1 MAKNKSDIRFKHYS
15 KKSLHITCTLAEHAE
30 FKKVLLD
37 YGLSMQEVL
46 YQCLIRITNGND
58 NYMKELL
65 DECVEIRIAKKHN
78 AYLEGDVENIYKL
91 IESDDRDKR
100 DNQ

>member
-1 MAKNKSDIRFKHYS
+1 MKHRSKEDLRIKHYS
-15 KKSLHITCTLAEHAE
+15 KKSIHITCTLAEHAA

-37 YGLSMQEVL
+37 YGLPMQEVL
-46 YQCLIRITNGND
+46 YQCLTRITNGND

-91 IESDDRDKR
+91 IESNRGNKEND
-100 DNQ
+100 

>member
-1 MAKNKSDIRFKHYS
+1 MAKSKADARFQHYS
-15 KKSLHITCTLAEHAE
+15 KKSLHITCTLAEHAA

-46 YQCLIRITNGND
+46 YQCLIRITGEND

-65 DECVEIRIAKKHN
+65 DECVEIRITKKHN

-91 IESDDRDKR
+91 IEGNDRDKR
-100 DNQ
+100 NDS